1 MPVNKPGKKLA
12 VACSGGADS
21 LALAVIASRE
31 WDVTALIVN
40 HNLREAAKTEA
51 ERASKI
57 LAKLG
62 IKNKIL
68 EYKGKAPT
76 SNVQE
81 EARKIRYK
89 ILTDY
94 CKKNGFT
101 TLATAHH
108 ADDNAENFLLR
119 LARGSGVDGLSA
131 MRPETTMDGI
141 RIIRPLLKHTK
152 QELVDFLKSEKIK
165 WVEDATNKTDKYKRN
180 SLRHALEKVE
190 DKELITKRINDA
202 SYNMARVKDYLERQ
216 TSRAEKKI
224 FAYANNSAEMDI
236 TKFAKLHEEIAFRAL
251 SAAIAKLSPKP
262 KRPRFTELQ
271 TLKEAILKNQKKT
284 LAGLVF
290 APQKGKNPGKF
301 LIAIEK

>member
-1 MPVNKPGKKLA
+1 MPVGKPSKKLA

-21 LALAVIASRE
+21 LALAVIASKE

-40 HNLREAAKTEA
+40 HNLRKAAKTEA

-57 LAKLG
+57 LTKLG

-76 SNVQE
+76 ANVQE

-94 CKKNGFT
+94 CKKNGFA

-131 MRPETTMDGI
+131 MRAEIQMDGI

-152 QELVDFLKSEKIK
+152 QELVDFLKESKIN

-180 SLRHALEKVE
+180 SLRHALEKLE
-190 DKELITKRINDA
+190 DKELITRRINDA
-202 SYNMARVKDYLERQ
+202 SHNMARVKDYLDKQ
-216 TSRAEKKI
+216 TARAEKN
-224 FAYANNSAEMDI
+224 AVMYEGNLAVLDI
-236 TKFAKLHEEIAFRAL
+236 SKFKKLHEEIAFRL
-251 SAAIAKLSPKP
+251 LNSVITKLSPKP
-262 KRPRFTELQ
+262 KRPRFSELH
-271 TLKEAILKNQKKT
+271 TLKAALLAGQKKT
-284 LAGLVF
+284 LSKLVF
-290 APQKGKNPGKF
+290 TPKKDKI

>member
-1 MPVNKPGKKLA
+1 MQVKKLA

-21 LALAVIASRE
+21 LALAVIASKE

-40 HNLREAAKTEA
+40 HNLREAAKFEA
-51 ERASKI
+51 EKASRI
-57 LAKLG
+57 LTKLR

-131 MRPETTMDGI
+131 MRAETIMDGI
-141 RIIRPLLKHTK
+141 HIIRPLLKHTK
-152 QELVDFLKSEKIK
+152 KELVDFLKSQKIK
-165 WVEDATNKTDKYKRN
+165 WVEDATNKTSKYKRN

-202 SYNMARVKDYLERQ
+202 SINIARVKNYLDEQ
-216 TSRAEKKI
+216 TAKAEKKLI
-224 FAYANNSAEMDI
+224 VYSGDSAELDLK
-236 TKFAKLHEEIAFRAL
+236 KFSRLHEEIAFRL
-251 SAAIAKLSPKP
+251 LTQVIGKLSSKP
-262 KRPRFTELQ
+262 KRPRFAELQ
-271 TLKEAILKNQKKT
+271 VLKDAILKYQKKT

-290 APQKGKNPGKF
+290 APQKGKNQDKL
-301 LIAIEK
+301 LIGIEK

>member
-1 MPVNKPGKKLA
+1 MQVNKLA

-21 LALAVIASRE
+21 LALAIIASKE

-40 HNLREAAKTEA
+40 HNLRKEAKTEA
-51 ERASKI
+51 DAASKI
-57 LAKLG
+57 LSKLG

-81 EARKIRYK
+81 EARRIRYK

-108 ADDNAENFLLR
+108 ADDNAENFLMR

-131 MRPETTMDGI
+131 MRPESMMEGI

-152 QELVDFLKSEKIK
+152 QELVDFLKEQKIK
-165 WVEDATNKTDKYKRN
+165 WVEDATNKTDKYRRN

-190 DKELITKRINDA
+190 DRELITKRINDA
-202 SYNMARVKDYLERQ
+202 SINMARVKNYLDEQ
-216 TSRAEKKI
+216 TAKAEKKI
-224 FAYANNSAEMDI
+224 VVYATQNAELDLARF
-236 TKFAKLHEEIAFRAL
+236 KKLHEEIALRL
-251 SAAIAKLSPKP
+251 MTLVISKLSPKP
-262 KRPRFTELQ
+262 KRPRLAELQ
-271 TLKEAILKNQKKT
+271 TLKAALLQGQKKT
-284 LAGLVF
+284 LAKLVF
-290 APQKGKNPGKF
+290 TPPKGKNQDKI